1 MTLKREKPLSIRDE
15 IHGDI
20 NFDHTLKQVIDHPYF
35 QRLRYIKQL
44 GLAEYVF
51 PCATHTRFQHS
62 LGASYLAG
70 QYFDTML
77 RGWLVSPFHYEGLCG
92 KTRFYSE
99 RTRICLEKVA
109 ADRRTREFW
118 WQTCS
123 LGGLL
128 HDIGHGPWSHT
139 FEYLELDQDFS
150 EIISQMTGAVGRYFR
165 EVTKHKGRLSHEDIS
180 IVYIFKLLSDLETNG
195 GLRDAMRF
203 FLPVAMLINKKMV
216 TGNFQ
221 AAMEEELGSVL
232 RDFEYEGGTDVHKL
246 IRPIISGPF
255 DVDRMDYIQRD
266 GRNCGVSIGGIEWRR
281 IVTKLIPILADHA
294 GNKGESKEV
303 VLISNIKNQ
312 HVLDDFIFSLFQMYA
327 QVYLH
332 PKIVGVEEI
341 IKRLLLKRLEK
352 RRGPK
357 VTFELHQ
364 SLSDDQ
370 FRRMLIDDFGV
381 PEIEEILQRRPSAH
395 FQVARFPADTGAE
408 RELKKHGFSLINT
421 QDRPMMKDSL
431 GLFLFS
437 LFKAKTSNGTHL
449 IRPWVDVSPIA
460 QQFFKINY
468 SPRIWMRTE
477 LLK

>member
-1 MTLKREKPLSIRDE
+1 MLGKRQKPLSIRDE

-20 NFDHTLKQVIDHPYF
+20 TFDPTLKQVIDHPYF

-77 RGWLVSPFHYEGLCG
+77 RGWLHSPFHFEGRCG
-92 KTRFYSE
+92 KTRFYSQ
-99 RTRICLEKVA
+99 RTRSALEKVA
-109 ADRRTREFW
+109 SDRRSREFW
-118 WQTCS
+118 WQAAS

-150 EIISQMTGAVGRYFR
+150 ETTSRMDGAVGKYFADIAKSK
-165 EVTKHKGRLSHEDIS
+165 THLSHEDIS
-180 IVYIFKLLSDLETNG
+180 IVYIFNLLSELETEG
-195 GLRDAMRF
+195 TLRDALRF
-203 FLPVAMLINKKMV
+203 FLPVSLLINKRMANGK
-216 TGNFQ
+216 FR
-221 AAMEEELGSVL
+221 AEMEEELKDVL
-232 RDFEYEGGTDVHKL
+232 RDFEYEGGVDTHKL
-246 IRPIISGPF
+246 IRPMISGPF

-281 IVTKLIPILADHA
+281 IVTKLIPVLADHT
-294 GNKGESKEV
+294 GNKGESKDV

-327 QVYLH
+327 QVYMH

-341 IKRLLLKRLEK
+341 TKRLLVERVGKRK
-352 RRGPK
+352 GPK
-357 VTFELHQ
+357 VTFELHK
-364 SLSDDQ
+364 SLSDDK
-370 FRRMLIDDFGV
+370 FRWMLTEDFGV
-381 PEIEEILQRRPSAH
+381 PEIESILQRRPEASFH
-395 FQVARFPADTGAE
+395 VARFPPDSGAE
-408 RELKKHGFSLINT
+408 KELRKHGFSLIDT
-421 QDRPMMKDSL
+421 LDRPMMKDSL

-437 LFKAKTSNGTHL
+437 LFKEKTGKGSYF
-449 IRPWVDVSPIA
+449 IKPWADVSPIA

-468 SPRIWMRTE
+468 SPKIWLQTD
-477 LLK
+477 LLN